1 MGYGCAGSPAVPPQ
15 GCASGYLH
23 AFVLTPSGPQ
33 MLANLIALIQGFG
46 LPHGLETSLTRKL
59 ENAQKSLDRGNT
71 RPACNQINAFVHEV
85 AAQSGQG
92 LTADQADQL
101 LGGAAELRASLGCP

>member
-1 MGYGCAGSPAVPPQ
+1 MPPQ

-33 MLANLIALIQGFG
+33 MLASLIALIQGFG
-46 LPHGLETSLTRKL
+46 LPRGLETSLTRKL
-59 ENAQKSLDRGNT
+59 ENARESLDRGNT
-71 RPACNQINAFVHEV
+71 RAACNQISAFVNEV
-85 AAQSGQG
+85 TAQGGHG